1 MRRLKN
7 CSSTRATPNSSPP
20 SSRRLSGR
28 NSDSKIKRKKNAS
41 WARPQASSSA
51 SSISSKECWKRTKS
65 SWSTTILSNRSNA
78 DLEHEQAELQAL
90 IEAKQAEITEDD
102 EKYQDLV
109 STWDIKWESI
119 KPPKPLEAN
128 KTFSCGLLEN
138 LARNEMYWEDLLSK
152 YTIIKEIG
160 EEEHEKHIELKDI
173 KNEYFFLLQKDREL
187 KDKVIKLQP
196 ILKDLITE
204 IGDNKSENNLD
215 EWVNT
220 LRKTLEDCI
229 ISEEKFQK
237 AAYYDPKEYFQFERW
252 RRQPLNTKV
261 PTTKNQLF

>member
-1 MRRLKN
+1 MSKN
-7 CSSTRATPNSSPP
+7 NI
-20 SSRRLSGR
+20 
-28 NSDSKIKRKKNAS
+28 N
-41 WARPQASSSA
+41 
-51 SSISSKECWKRTKS
+51 
-65 SWSTTILSNRSNA
+65 
-78 DLEHEQAELQAL
+78 LENEQADLQAL
-90 IEAKQAEITEDD
+90 IDAKQAEITEDD
-102 EKYQDLV
+102 EIYQDLINE
-109 STWDIKWESI
+109 WDAKCDSI

-128 KTFSCGLLEN
+128 KQFTCTLLEN

-160 EEEHEKHIELKDI
+160 EEEQEKHLELKDI
-173 KNEYFFLLQKDREL
+173 KNEYFFLLHKDKEL

-196 ILKDLITE
+196 ILKDLIVE

-252 RRQPLNTKV
+252 RRQPLNTKSSAA
-261 PTTKNQLF
+261 KNPL